1 MATKIPKKERKKHQ
15 DHITKQE
22 KDSYLLSLAT
32 AMIAAYIVL
41 SFIKASLAHHYLIHL
56 YVDSAVAVVALVIFF
71 MQFKYQRS
79 LYKKYHNTRTPLIIT
94 IASIAIGLVCVIIA
108 YKSIDFSAVVL
119 LIGLI
124 ATKKIAEK
132 EWQK

>member
-1 MATKIPKKERKKHQ
+1 MATKIPKRERKKNKQ
-15 DHITKQE
+15 ITKQE
-22 KDSYLLSLAT
+22 KDSFLLSLAT
-32 AMIAAYIVL
+32 SMIAAYIVL
-41 SFIKASLAHHYLIHL
+41 SFIKASLTHHYLIHL
-56 YVDSAVAVVALVIFF
+56 YVDSAVAVVALVIFL

-79 LYKKYHNTRTPLIIT
+79 LYKTYHNSRTPMLIT

-108 YKSIDFSAVVL
+108 YQTIDFSAVVL

-132 EWQK
+132 EWSK